1 MVLVLIPG
9 LHLEKDASIGLHPEK
24 RIISVQDP
32 SQGPG
37 GKCHVTGFYLWSV
50 WEEGA
55 DLHSVVAGHLFC
67 FLPLQ
72 NRLHCQFLCTYKT
85 YEGIQL
91 LFYPHCGTEKLFSTG
106 LNFWHPLFFPHLIVE
121 IQIYF
126 TVIKFIPYK
135 KN

>member
-50 WEEGA
+50 WEEDA
-55 DLHSVVAGHLFC
+55 DLHS
-67 FLPLQ
+67 
-72 NRLHCQFLCTYKT
+72 
-85 YEGIQL
+85 
-91 LFYPHCGTEKLFSTG
+91 
-106 LNFWHPLFFPHLIVE
+106 E
-121 IQIYF
+121 IQICF
-126 TVIKFIPYK
+126 SKVIKFIPYIK
-135 KN
+135 VTINSGIQH